1 MSPLPA
7 HLTWHRT
14 LLLCAALLAL
24 SGPGCTGGGSYRDTP
39 FVPDAAPDAPKS
51 VTPGRKWQ
59 EAAVTLP
66 AWPRDEDLVEVKVDG
81 PEQPLTH
88 YIDTR
93 SLKTGADGVVR
104 YTLVSKSATGARN
117 VSFEGLRC
125 TPKGR
130 WKTYAYGIDGRFEP
144 AADTDAW
151 WEIRGGTSDRL
162 HFDLWR
168 HYLCIPRAFAPR
180 PEREQVHL
188 LRSGR
193 VPGSDN
199 AGFITQ

>member
-7 HLTWHRT
+7 HPTWHRT

-24 SGPGCTGGGSYRDTP
+24 SGSGCTGGGAYRDTP
-39 FVPDAAPDAPKS
+39 FVTDAAPDAPKN

-59 EAAVTLP
+59 EGTVTLP
-66 AWPRDEDLVEVKVDG
+66 AWPRDEDLMEVKVDG

-93 SLKTGADGVVR
+93 SLRTGTDGVVR
-104 YTLVSKSATGARN
+104 YTLVAKSSTGARN

-125 TPKGR
+125 TPRGR

-144 AADTDAW
+144 AANTDTW
-151 WEIRGGTSDRL
+151 REISGGTSDRL

-168 HYLCIPRAFAPR
+168 HYLCIPRAFVPR
-180 PEREQVHL
+180 PTREQLHL

-193 VPGSDN
+193 VPGNDN